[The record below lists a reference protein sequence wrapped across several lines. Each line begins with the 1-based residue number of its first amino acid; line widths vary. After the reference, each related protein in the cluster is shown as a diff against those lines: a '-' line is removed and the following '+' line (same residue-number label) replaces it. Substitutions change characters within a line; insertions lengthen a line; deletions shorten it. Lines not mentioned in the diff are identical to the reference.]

1 MGGPADGGVVEG
13 PDRLFRVGTQLAD
26 RPAHGP
32 EVPPQPPFPGVGE
45 LTELRVVAR
54 PRHRV
59 EICEEGGEMFE
70 LVRGDPQRLVALQ
83 EAVGDRT
90 ARHPDRRP
98 AALGGEPAVEAVAGS
113 QGPQVGDHLFQTLA
127 RLRERLIRTSLAEG
141 RAEMGEPAR
150 HSARRQI
157 ELPIAT
163 VLSGVQVHVAQYP
176 SGAGWAGGLPGIIPL
191 VHRPFVRSG
200 SRLRPLVLRTSG
212 SATEGVYGLILA
224 TTVIAISRELD
235 DSDAGR
241 AALSTLVTALVFWL
255 AHVYASLLGKAVSED
270 RAWSYRTVAEAMRD
284 RWSLVEVAI
293 PLVLVLS
300 LGAFGVLPDRTAL
313 LAANG
318 LALLEL
324 AAAGAYAATNQGA
337 GPAGT
342 LASAVVAVTLGLS
355 IVLLKALL
363 H

>member
-1 MGGPADGGVVEG
+1 M
-13 PDRLFRVGTQLAD
+13 
-26 RPAHGP
+26 
-32 EVPPQPPFPGVGE
+32 
-45 LTELRVVAR
+45 
-54 PRHRV
+54 
-59 EICEEGGEMFE
+59 
-70 LVRGDPQRLVALQ
+70 
-83 EAVGDRT
+83 
-90 ARHPDRRP
+90 
-98 AALGGEPAVEAVAGS
+98 
-113 QGPQVGDHLFQTLA
+113 
-127 RLRERLIRTSLAEG
+127 
-141 RAEMGEPAR
+141 
-150 HSARRQI
+150 
-157 ELPIAT
+157 
-163 VLSGVQVHVAQYP
+163 
-176 SGAGWAGGLPGIIPL
+176 
-191 VHRPFVRSG
+191 HRPFVRSG